1 MLPGV
6 TTTPSPAAVATAT
19 PAVVVLPGGDL
30 DTTLAYFVDQLGF
43 RLLSIS
49 PADDPKVATIEGHG
63 LRVQLD
69 RGIEGGPG
77 LLRVPLSPTDA
88 VTPGE
93 RTLVAPNGTFIELV
107 ADDPPLNI
115 PPLQPSLVVTTADGS
130 GGWVTG
136 RAGMQ
141 YRDLL
146 PDRLGGRFI
155 ASHIAIPDGG
165 PVPDY
170 VHHHRIR
177 FQLIFC
183 HRGWV
188 RVVYEDQGPPFVL
201 QAGDCVLQPPGI
213 RHRVLEASPGLQVVE
228 LSCPAEHVTL
238 LDHELALPTAQIQ
251 ADRDFGGQRFVRH
264 EAASATWQP
273 SWLPGFDA
281 CDTGIA
287 RATDGLAGVRVLRPD
302 PSAAHASAPVAHGG
316 ELLFLFVLEGNVELR
331 LSESSDEP
339 TVHGLHEADAIA
351 IPAGLPFELVGPTG
365 DLELLEVALP
375 AEQVPVRPHDDR
387 R

>member
-1 MLPGV
+1 M
-6 TTTPSPAAVATAT
+6 TTTPSPTAVATAT
-19 PAVVVLPGGDL
+19 PGLVVLPGGDL

-49 PADDPKVATIEGHG
+49 PADDPTVATIEGHG

-69 RGIEGGPG
+69 RGVDRGPG
-77 LLRVPLSPTDA
+77 LLRLPVSPTDA
-88 VTPGE
+88 VTSSDG
-93 RTLVAPNGTFIELV
+93 TLVAPNGTLIELV
-107 ADDPPLNI
+107 ADDPPLEI
-115 PPLQPSLVVTTADGS
+115 PPLQPSLVITTADGS
-130 GGWVTG
+130 GRWVTG

-238 LDHELALPTAQIQ
+238 LDHELTLPTAQAQ
-251 ADRDFGGQRFVRH
+251 PDRDFGGQRFVRH
-264 EAASATWQP
+264 QAASATWQP

-281 CDTGIA
+281 RDTGIG

-302 PSAAHASAPVAHGG
+302 PSAHQASVPVAHEG
-316 ELLFLFVLEGNVELR
+316 ELLFLFVLQGEVELR
-331 LSESSDEP
+331 LSGSPDEP
-339 TVHGLHEADAIA
+339 TVHALHEADAVA
-351 IPAGLPFELVGPTG
+351 VPAGLPFELVGPTG

-375 AEQVPVRPHDDR
+375 AEPVPVRPHDDR

>member
-1 MLPGV
+1 M
-6 TTTPSPAAVATAT
+6 TAIPSPAGVATAG
-19 PAVVVLPGGDL
+19 PALVVLPGGDL
-30 DTTLAYFVDQLGF
+30 DATVAYFLDHLGF

-49 PADDPKVATIEGHG
+49 PADDPRVATIEGHG
-63 LRVQLD
+63 LRLQFD
-69 RGIEGGPG
+69 RGVDGAPG
-77 LLRVPLSPTDA
+77 LLRLPVTAADGIAQGEDA
-88 VTPGE
+88 
-93 RTLVAPNGTFIELV
+93 LVAPNGTLIELV
-107 ADDPPLNI
+107 PDDPPLEI
-115 PPLQPSLVVTTADGS
+115 PPLQPSLVITTADGPDR
-130 GGWVTG
+130 WVTG

-155 ASHIAIPDGG
+155 ASHIAIPEGG

-238 LDHELALPTAQIQ
+238 LDHELPLPTAEVRP
-251 ADRDFGGQRFVRH
+251 DRDFGGQRFVRH
-264 EAASATWQP
+264 DATSATWQP

-281 CDTGIA
+281 RDTGIA
-287 RATDGLAGVRVLRPD
+287 RATDGLAGVRVLRPG
-302 PSAAHASAPVAHGG
+302 PSASQASAPVAHDG
-316 ELLFLFVLEGNVELR
+316 ELLFLFVLQGEIELR
-331 LSESSDEP
+331 LSGSLDEP
-339 TVHGLHEADAIA
+339 TVHALGEADAVA
-351 IPAGLPFELVGPTG
+351 IPAGLPFALVEPSG
-365 DLELLEVALP
+365 DVELLEVALTGRAGP
-375 AEQVPVRPHDDR
+375 PPTA
-387 R
+387 

>member
-1 MLPGV
+1 V
-6 TTTPSPAAVATAT
+6 TTTPSPAGVATAS
-19 PAVVVLPGGDL
+19 PALVVLPGADL
-30 DTTLAYFVDQLGF
+30 DTTLAFFLDQLGF

-49 PADDPKVATIEGHG
+49 PADAPSVATIEGHG
-63 LRVQLD
+63 LRLQLD
-69 RGIEGGPG
+69 RAVDGAPG
-77 LLRVPLSPTDA
+77 LLRLPVSPTDA
-88 VTPGE
+88 VAAGE
-93 RTLVAPNGTFIELV
+93 RTLVAPNGTLIELV
-107 ADDPPLNI
+107 DDEPPLEI

-130 GGWVTG
+130 GRWVTG

-238 LDHELALPTAQIQ
+238 LDHELALPTAQVQ
-251 ADRDFGGQRFVRH
+251 PDRDFGGQRFVRH
-264 EAASATWQP
+264 EATSATWQP

-287 RATDGLAGVRVLRPD
+287 QATDGLAGVRVLRPD
-302 PSAAHASAPVAHGG
+302 PATRSSAPVAHDG
-316 ELLFLFVLEGNVELR
+316 ELLFLFVLQGEVELR
-331 LSESSDEP
+331 LSTTPDEP
-339 TVHGLHEADAIA
+339 TVHALHEADAVA
-351 IPAGLPFELVGPTG
+351 IPAELPFELVEPTG

-375 AEQVPVRPHDDR
+375 AEPVPVRPLDEHN
-387 R
+387 

>member
-6 TTTPSPAAVATAT
+6 TTTPSPTAVATAT

-107 ADDPPLNI
+107 VDDPPLDI
-115 PPLQPSLVVTTADGS
+115 PPLHPALVVTTATES

-238 LDHELALPTAQIQ
+238 LDHELALPTSQVR

-264 EAASATWQP
+264 EAASATRQP
-273 SWLPGFDA
+273 SWLPGFNA
-281 CDTGIA
+281 CDTGIG
-287 RATDGLAGVRVLRPD
+287 RATDGLAGVRVLRPE
-302 PSAAHASAPVAHGG
+302 PSAAQTSTPVAHGG
-316 ELLFLFVLEGNVELR
+316 ELLFLFVLEGDVVLR
-331 LSESSDEP
+331 LSGSSDEP

-351 IPAGLPFELVGPTG
+351 IPAGLPFELVGSTG

-375 AEQVPVRPHDDR
+375 AEPVPVRPHDKHR
-387 R
+387 

>member
-1 MLPGV
+1 V
-6 TTTPSPAAVATAT
+6 TASVSPAAAIGTAVAS
-19 PAVVVLPGGDL
+19 VVLPAGDL
-30 DTTLAYFVDQLGF
+30 DATLAYFVDQLGF

-49 PADDPKVATIEGHG
+49 PADAPRVATIEGHG

-69 RGIEGGPG
+69 RDAGGAPGHLRLPIDGPG
-77 LLRVPLSPTDA
+77 IVPTTDE
-88 VTPGE
+88 VI
-93 RTLVAPNGTFIELV
+93 APNGTAVELV
-107 ADDPPLNI
+107 PDDEPLEI
-115 PPLQPSLVVTTADGS
+115 PPLQPSLVVTTADS
-130 GGWVTG
+130 PEGWVTG
-136 RAGMQ
+136 RAGMR

-201 QAGDCVLQPPGI
+201 RPGDCVLQPPGI
-213 RHRVLEASPGLQVVE
+213 RHRVLEASPGLHVVE

-238 LDHELALPTAQIQ
+238 LDHELTLPTPEVRPE
-251 ADRDFGGQRFVRH
+251 RDFGGQRFVHH
-264 EAASATWQP
+264 EATVATWQP
-273 SWLPGFDA
+273 AWLPGFEA
-281 CDTGIA
+281 RETGVA
-287 RATDGLAGVRVLRPD
+287 AATDGLAGVRVLRPA
-302 PSAAHASAPVAHGG
+302 PSPASRPHASVIHDG
-316 ELLFLFVLEGNVELR
+316 ELLFFFVLQGGMSLR
-331 LSESSDEP
+331 LEASSDDR
-339 TVHGLHEADAIA
+339 TDAAIRVLQEADAVA
-351 IPAGLPFELVGPTG
+351 IPAGLAFELVDPTYE
-365 DLELLEVALP
+365 LELLEVSLP
-375 AEQVPVRPHDDR
+375 AEPVAVRPIDER